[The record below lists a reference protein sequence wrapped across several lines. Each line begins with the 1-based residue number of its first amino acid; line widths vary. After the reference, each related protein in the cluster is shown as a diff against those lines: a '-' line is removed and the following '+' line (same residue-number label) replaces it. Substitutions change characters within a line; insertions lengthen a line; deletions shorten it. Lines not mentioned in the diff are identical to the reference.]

1 MKKSLVF
8 VVIIAIIAMATQE
21 SFAQT
26 GIQIT
31 VHPQLFA
38 GTLSGGITPLCYAEE
53 VTEIT
58 GTPATGGQGSY
69 TYQWQQSVNLG
80 TTWTNI
86 AGVTGLNYNP
96 GSVTTTTW
104 YRRNDTDPCGTVTT
118 NIIQI
123 DVYGQFLA
131 GVTTGGNNNICEGND
146 GGTLTATAS
155 TGGAPGTTQQWQ
167 QWNNTLGVWENIAGE
182 TGLTYTVGNL
192 IETSSFRIAY
202 INPLCGTLY
211 GNAITLNVYTIFA
224 GGTVTGGNSPIC
236 YNTNAGILTG
246 TAATGG
252 APGTTMQWEFSTDG
266 ATYTA
271 ITGQTTLNLV
281 LGNLTQTMWYRLRY
295 NNTCGTVYSNV
306 TNIVVYNQFVVG
318 SIAFV
323 GTNPGCYNT
332 DPGMFTG
339 VAAAGGDPTT
349 TYQWQ
354 TSTNGTTWTDIAGE
368 TGLNYDLPVMISPIN
383 YFRRMDTNG
392 CGVLYTNNIQIT
404 IYPEFDPGLAG
415 VAQSICSGT
424 APAQLTFLIPPSG
437 GDGTYTYQWQQSAD
451 GGVADPY
458 VNIPGATNSTFQP
471 PSLTSGI
478 WYQPTV
484 TSGSGCGS
492 LPAIP

>member
-8 VVIIAIIAMATQE
+8 VAMIVIIAMAAQK

-26 GIQIT
+26 GVYIN
-31 VHPQLFA
+31 VYPQLVA

-53 VTEIT
+53 VTQIT
-58 GTPATGGQGSY
+58 GTPATGGQGIYS
-69 TYQWQQSVNLG
+69 YQWQRSTNLG
-80 TTWTNI
+80 GTWTNI
-86 AGVTGLNYNP
+86 TGATGLNYDP
-96 GSVTTTTW
+96 GSVTITTW

-131 GVTTGGNNNICEGND
+131 GITTGGNNNICNGDD

-155 TGGAPGTTQQWQ
+155 TGGAPGTTYQWQ
-167 QWNNTLGVWENIAGE
+167 QWNDALSIWEDVVGE
-182 TGLTYTVGNL
+182 TGLTYAVGNL
-192 IETSSFRIAY
+192 TETSSFRIAY

-211 GNAITLNVYTIFA
+211 GNIINLNVYNVFTQGA
-224 GGTVTGGNSPIC
+224 VTGGTSPIC

-252 APGTTMQWEFSTDG
+252 APGTTQQWERSTDG
-266 ATYTA
+266 VTYTA
-271 ITGQTTLNLV
+271 ITGQTTLTLV
-281 LGNLTQTMWYRLRY
+281 LGNLSQTMWYRLRY

-306 TNIVVYNQFVVG
+306 TNVVVYNQFVAG
-318 SIAFV
+318 TISFV
-323 GTNPGCYNT
+323 GINPSCHST

-339 VAAAGGDPTT
+339 VAATGGDPTT

-354 TSTNGTTWTDIAGE
+354 TSANGTTWTNITGE
-368 TGLNYDLPVMISPIN
+368 TGLDYDLPVMTAPTT
-383 YFRRMDTNG
+383 YFRRMEING
-392 CGVLYTNNIQIT
+392 CGTLYTNNIMIT
-404 IYPEFDPGLAG
+404 IYPEFNAG
-415 VAQSICSGT
+415 IVGVGQNICFGE
-424 APAQLTFLIPPSG
+424 IPNSLDFVTVPSG
-437 GDGTYTYQWQQSAD
+437 GDGTYTYQWQESAD

-458 VNIPGATNSTFQP
+458 TDIPGETGNTYQP

-478 WYQPTV
+478 WYNCIV